1 MKSSDA
7 AEHDGY
13 RKASV
18 QISTNS
24 MSQQSSAAT
33 ASLMKIQGAYDEQI
47 EKLQLIDKKKARRKV
62 Y

>member
-1 MKSSDA
+1 
-7 AEHDGY
+7 
-13 RKASV
+13 
-18 QISTNS
+18 
-24 MSQQSSAAT
+24 MSQQSSAS